1 MLQWLTLLEDT
12 VSGLPQYVCTREG
25 ICPRMKRGMMTEQF
39 DMSDELGGR
48 GDAPE
53 VSASWPETCVLLS
66 YGELPSVYV
75 DARTRAIGVFDQ
87 IAVSVD
93 WRAGTLRASNPT
105 SYLARVRIQKSD
117 GDVKSI
123 ALAPSE
129 VQIVRI

>member
-1 MLQWLTLLEDT
+1 VLQWLTLLEDT

-75 DARTRAIGVFDQ
+75 DTRTRSIGALAGFAQAIPP
-87 IAVSVD
+87 A
-93 WRAGTLRASNPT
+93 TLRKFASRKAT
-105 SYLARVRIQKSD
+105 
-117 GDVKSI
+117 GM
-123 ALAPSE
+123 
-129 VQIVRI
+129 